1 MTGSEKLLDELLY
14 QTKASFSQIK
24 VQAVRGLAKIALS
37 GHAEEQVVQ
46 KIVTKLTDLLKA
58 RDKDNVLVNEAVIA
72 LQSIINSSGT
82 ANAEEADEL
91 IALKTRKQ
99 VILHCA
105 KRLQSTP
112 NAHAKAMMINLLSK

>member
-1 MTGSEKLLDELLY
+1 M
-14 QTKASFSQIK
+14 
-24 VQAVRGLAKIALS
+24 
-37 GHAEEQVVQ
+37 Q

-72 LQSIINSSGT
+72 LQSIINSSATGSDE
-82 ANAEEADEL
+82 AEDEV

-105 KRLQSTP
+105 KRL
-112 NAHAKAMMINLLSK
+112 